1 MLLSIA
7 KRVAIRYLGNSGDPE
22 LLEIAKWIE
31 DAEEQ
36 AVNLILELL
45 GQGLRST
52 GTVDKTTA
60 AEILKVRRSGPQATT
75 DPVSEAL
82 RDSSPY
88 LAEYRRLAH
97 TLTTLASWRRGL
109 YVQGFIHRRECTSL
123 WLFGAGRPPSFG
135 VLQQP
140 IDGRSFISL
149 YSNEI
154 EVYIMDAMAQGD
166 LQAAN
171 AKLGNNYT
179 AWKDSIDM
187 SQLDRV
193 ENVYEDSVE
202 IAKVVKRQKKTRS
215 GTTEVLDRES
225 VSIAILDRLSGIE
238 AMLESLPLAL
248 EARDATL
255 MALRS
260 KTS

>member
-140 IDGRSFISL
+140 IDGRSLQLTHSL
-149 YSNEI
+149 H
-154 EVYIMDAMAQGD
+154 
-166 LQAAN
+166 L
-171 AKLGNNYT
+171 
-179 AWKDSIDM
+179 
-187 SQLDRV
+187 
-193 ENVYEDSVE
+193 
-202 IAKVVKRQKKTRS
+202 KTTGR
-215 GTTEVLDRES
+215 
-225 VSIAILDRLSGIE
+225 DRLLHSGCE
-238 AMLESLPLAL
+238 NRGRLWGSRHSTYDP
-248 EARDATL
+248 
-255 MALRS
+255 
-260 KTS
+260 